1 MFNGRMLVDDG
12 DICVWLRSS
21 NYQIKHAMAINVA
34 TVEVSKCATLSK
46 NYTAT
51 SYDYS
56 YSNYIHI
63 RSYNILIL

>member
-1 MFNGRMLVDDG
+1 MMEVSVFDYV
-12 DICVWLRSS
+12 VPT
-21 NYQIKHAMAINVA
+21 IKLSMQLAMNVA

-46 NYTAT
+46 NCTAT

-56 YSNYIHI
+56 YSSYIHI